1 MTFIPSF
8 PDSEILI
15 APVVDDRNITKENW
29 YKDKEKTDKVMEEV
43 EKIGKYF
50 LKGDLNI

>member
-1 MTFIPSF
+1 MTFISSF

-15 APVVDDRNITKENW
+15 TPVVDDRNITKENW
-29 YKDKEKTDKVMEEV
+29 YKDRETDKVMEEV

-50 LKGDLNI
+50 